1 MSNKGNYVL
10 SLSQFVSWLGSV
22 AEEMGVE
29 VYPGFAGASLVIGEH
44 DGKKVVRGVR
54 TNEVGLDRQERMK
67 ESFEPGMEFLAKVT
81 LLAEGAHGSLTKTA
95 VQEFDLRKD
104 AEPQT
109 YGMGVKEVWRVK
121 PEKHQP
127 GLVQHTMGWPL
138 DFRTYGGT
146 FCYHMDGGLVSLGLV
161 VGLDYANPYLSPYR
175 ELQRLKHHPLFRN
188 LLEGG
193 ERIAYGGRT
202 LNEGGIQSLPKLYF
216 PGGALIGCAAG
227 TLNVPK
233 IKGTHNAM
241 KSGMVAS
248 ETAFKILE
256 DMGGKEPADMSGY
269 EKALKESWVWKE
281 LMEVRNI
288 RPSFNTP
295 LGIWG
300 GIAYSGVDS
309 LFLKGRVPWT
319 FKHGGSDAAHTKRAR
334 YAFLSEFECDLH
346 RGFFSECEPIRY
358 PPFQPPLSTD
368 LLTSLSL
375 TSTNH
380 AEDQPIHLQIKQE
393 DRVDHVKKNVGEY
406 AGLLGHACPASVYE
420 YVSAEPGDESS
431 YEGQKLVINSQ
442 VRLISVL
449 TRGLWANPKVELHSL
464 QAV

>member
-1 MSNKGNYVL
+1 MRYLTEKYSFPMPHPPQMSNKGNYVL
-10 SLSQFVSWLGSV
+10 SLSQFVSWLGGI

-29 VYPGFAGASLVIGEH
+29 VYPGFAGASLVFDEH

-54 TNEVGLDRQERMK
+54 TNEVGLDRQDRIK

-95 VQEFDLRKD
+95 VREFDLRRNS
-104 AEPQT
+104 ELQT
-109 YGMGVKEVWRVK
+109 YGMGVKEVWRVR

-127 GLVQHTMGWPL
+127 GLVQHTLGWPL

-188 LLEGG
+188 LLEDG

-241 KSGMVAS
+241 KSGMIAA
-248 ETAFKILE
+248 ENAFEVLE
-256 DMGGKEPADMSGY
+256 DMEGKEVGGTAADMSGY
-269 EKALKESWVWKE
+269 EKSLKESWVWKE
-281 LMEVRNI
+281 LVEVRNI

-295 LGIWG
+295 LGLWG

-319 FKHGGSDAAHTKRAR
+319 FKYGRSDAAHTKRAR
-334 YAFLSEFECDLH
+334 CVMFVEF
-346 RGFFSECEPIRY
+346 RG
-358 PPFQPPLSTD
+358 
-368 LLTSLSL
+368 
-375 TSTNH
+375 
-380 AEDQPIHLQIKQE
+380 
-393 DRVDHVKKNVGEY
+393 
-406 AGLLGHACPASVYE
+406 
-420 YVSAEPGDESS
+420 
-431 YEGQKLVINSQ
+431 
-442 VRLISVL
+442 
-449 TRGLWANPKVELHSL
+449 
-464 QAV
+464 